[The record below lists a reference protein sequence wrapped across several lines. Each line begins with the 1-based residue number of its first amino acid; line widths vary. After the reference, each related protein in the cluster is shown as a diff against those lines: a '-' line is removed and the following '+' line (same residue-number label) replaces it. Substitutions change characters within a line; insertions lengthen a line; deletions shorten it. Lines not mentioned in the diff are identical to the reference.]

1 MNEVQIKWESRTWKG
16 DQEGFFLSAQ
26 LLSQVV
32 MELVQLHSTGL
43 WKLSGSGEGIFLP
56 REREGRGER
65 GERGEKESAC
75 AHMCWQ
81 NSALVA

>member
-1 MNEVQIKWESRTWKG
+1 MHEVQIKWESRTWKG

-65 GERGEKESAC
+65 EERER
-75 AHMCWQ
+75 AHVHICVGKTV
-81 NSALVA
+81 L